1 MNSQEDFMC
10 LSTDDRPCT
19 DSVPPLAGHPAFFV
33 AACSGEPVRSEK
45 ASTAAEA
52 KLSSRY
58 VPENVIKDEVY
69 AFLAAWDESQARKRE
84 LAAGA
89 GGVSAPMDIVA
100 DIDFEPVRCLGLT
113 GLPPPKLFYR
123 TFWRSITRRLVHQTQ
138 ESRT

>member
-1 MNSQEDFMC
+1 MGHQQEFMC
-10 LSTDDRPCT
+10 LSNTELECA
-19 DSVPPLAGHPAFFV
+19 DSIPPLAGHPAFSV
-33 AACSGEPVRSEK
+33 AACSGEPARSEK

-58 VPENVIKDEVY
+58 VPENFINDEMY

-113 GLPPPKLFYR
+113 GLAPPKLFYR

-138 ESRT
+138 EGRT